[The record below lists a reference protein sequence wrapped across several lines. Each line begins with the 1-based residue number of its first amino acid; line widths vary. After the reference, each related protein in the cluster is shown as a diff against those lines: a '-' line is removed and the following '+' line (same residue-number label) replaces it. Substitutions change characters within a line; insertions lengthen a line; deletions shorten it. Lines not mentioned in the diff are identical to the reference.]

1 VQSPEGLYFF
11 GSGSVVLTFFSSLV
25 GGFFRL
31 MSNGAYKKFSMAI
44 PKSIHSNPIF
54 LTKVPLIAGPECP
67 RKNGV
72 VIVRIIMNEKVGNKH
87 AQIPK
92 LDMKTTAKMPRR
104 KRSGC
109 ATRDYV
115 NIYDYQ

>member
-1 VQSPEGLYFF
+1 
-11 GSGSVVLTFFSSLV
+11 VVLTFFSSLV

-72 VIVRIIMNEKVGNKH
+72 VIVRIIIEIDRFSMNEKVGNKH